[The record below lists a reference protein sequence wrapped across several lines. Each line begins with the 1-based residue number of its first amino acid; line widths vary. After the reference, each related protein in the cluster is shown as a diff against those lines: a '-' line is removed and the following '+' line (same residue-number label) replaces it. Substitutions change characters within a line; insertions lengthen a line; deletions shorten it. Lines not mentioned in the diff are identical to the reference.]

1 MKNSVIIVGKRRKK
15 TILWHASA
23 EAFIEGVQF
32 NESLQSLPSGG
43 DTFIPKGVYF
53 FRTHQEADKHR
64 NECLVRGMAALAASR
79 L

>member
-1 MKNSVIIVGKRRKK
+1 MTDSVKKVGKRREK
-15 TILWHASA
+15 TISWHASA
-23 EAFIEGVQF
+23 ESFIEGVKF

-53 FRTHQEADKHR
+53 FKTHQEADKHR
-64 NECLVRGMAALAASR
+64 NECLARGMAALAASR